1 MSRSATFTNASCSSR
16 SSRLRTASGMAP
28 GVLSSTARPN
38 ATSVVRSFAELARLA
53 VAAVDDVTRC
63 TPASSSF
70 SAPPTTAALSAA
82 AAASFPEGGLEGG
95 GARRAAENARA
106 GYLG

>member
-38 ATSVVRSFAELARLA
+38 ATSVVRSFAELTRLA

-70 SAPPTTAALSAA
+70 SAPPTAALSAA
-82 AAASFPEGGLEGG
+82 AAASFPEGGLEGS